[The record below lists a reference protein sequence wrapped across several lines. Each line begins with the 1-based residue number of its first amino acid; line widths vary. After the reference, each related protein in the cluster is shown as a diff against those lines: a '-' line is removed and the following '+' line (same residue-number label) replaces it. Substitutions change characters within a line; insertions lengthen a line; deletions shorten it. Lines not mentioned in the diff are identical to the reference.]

1 MHPAPVYSVTDVKIH
16 YGYLIMCLE
25 PFGLQQSAFIVLQTV
40 PASSSVLSNVWFAV
54 QIKGITLEARGS

>member
-1 MHPAPVYSVTDVKIH
+1 
-16 YGYLIMCLE
+16 MCLE